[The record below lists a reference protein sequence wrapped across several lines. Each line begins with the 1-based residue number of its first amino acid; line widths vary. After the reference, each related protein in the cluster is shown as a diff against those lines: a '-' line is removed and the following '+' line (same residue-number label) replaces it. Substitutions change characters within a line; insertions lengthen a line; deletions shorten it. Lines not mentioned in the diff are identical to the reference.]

1 MLKLLVFL
9 IKLHE
14 NLQRLDNKT
23 NSYLKNSNEKNVHDI
38 RTSVRRFNASF
49 LTLPKRYRKGYWL
62 SEYNQLA
69 NQFFKVN
76 SEIRDIDIIRGK
88 LKEYPETI
96 QKNNAIDLL
105 KNERQSKL
113 EGARTFALT
122 LKNVNSNKILDKINI
137 TGKEVQ
143 KRHNKI
149 LIILINKIETNF
161 LIVITNPLKLEELHA
176 LRKDCKKL
184 RYLLEILGKE
194 DNNAISMVKTLQNIQ
209 DILGSIRDYDVT
221 IEYLKKLEPS
231 KEIQDIIN
239 NEIEQRR
246 VKYEEFLIFARRR
259 LHISKIP
266 SLLGLN
272 VFIYLNSPYKEN
284 II

>member
-1 MLKLLVFL
+1 VLKLLVFL

-23 NSYLKNSNEKNVHDI
+23 SSYIKNSNEKNIHDI
-38 RTSVRRFNASF
+38 RTSVRRFHASF
-49 LTLPKRYRKGYWL
+49 LTLPKRYRKEYEL

-69 NQFFKVN
+69 NQFFKLN
-76 SEIRDIDIIRGK
+76 SEIRDLDIIRGK

-96 QKNNAIDLL
+96 QKNNAIYLL

-122 LKNVNSNKILDKINI
+122 LKNVNSNKILDKIDI
-137 TGKEVQ
+137 TEKEIQ
-143 KRHNKI
+143 KRYNKI
-149 LIILINKIETNF
+149 LIILTNKIETNF
-161 LIVITNPLKLEELHA
+161 LIVITNPLKVEELHA

-194 DNNAISMVKTLQNIQ
+194 DNNAIRMVKTLQNIQ
-209 DILGSIRDYDVT
+209 DILGSVRDYDVT

-231 KEIQDIIN
+231 KEIQDIIS
-239 NEIEQRR
+239 NEIELRR
-246 VKYEEFLIFARRR
+246 LKYEEFLIFARRR
-259 LHISKIP
+259 LHISKN
-266 SLLGLN
+266 SF
-272 VFIYLNSPYKEN
+272 FIRIKSFYLNK
-284 II
+284 

>member
-23 NSYLKNSNEKNVHDI
+23 SSYIKNSNEKNIHDI
-38 RTSVRRFNASF
+38 RTSVRRFHASF
-49 LTLPKRYRKGYWL
+49 LTLPKRYRKEYGL

-69 NQFFKVN
+69 NQFFKLN
-76 SEIRDIDIIRGK
+76 SEIRDLDIIRGK

-122 LKNVNSNKILDKINI
+122 LKNVNSNKILDKIDI
-137 TGKEVQ
+137 TEKEIQ
-143 KRHNKI
+143 KRYNKI
-149 LIILINKIETNF
+149 LIILTNKIETNF
-161 LIVITNPLKLEELHA
+161 LIVITNPLKVEELHA

-194 DNNAISMVKTLQNIQ
+194 DNNAIRMVKTLQNIQ
-209 DILGSIRDYDVT
+209 DILGSVRDYDVT

-231 KEIQDIIN
+231 KEIQDIIS
-239 NEIEQRR
+239 NEIELRR
-246 VKYEEFLIFARRR
+246 LKYEEFLIFARRR
-259 LHISKIP
+259 LHISKN
-266 SLLGLN
+266 SF
-272 VFIYLNSPYKEN
+272 FIRIKSFYLNK
-284 II
+284 

>member
-1 MLKLLVFL
+1 VLKLLVFL

-23 NSYLKNSNEKNVHDI
+23 SSYIKNSNEKNIHDI

-49 LTLPKRYRKGYWL
+49 LTLPKRYRKEYGL

-96 QKNNAIDLL
+96 HKNNAIDLL

-122 LKNVNSNKILDKINI
+122 LKNVNSNKILDKIDI
-137 TGKEVQ
+137 TEKEVQ
-143 KRHNKI
+143 KRFNKI

-161 LIVITNPLKLEELHA
+161 LIVITNPLKVEELHA

-194 DNNAISMVKTLQNIQ
+194 DNNAIRMVKTLQNIQ
-209 DILGSIRDYDVT
+209 DILGSIRDYDIT
-221 IEYLKKLEPS
+221 IEYLKKLVPS
-231 KEIQDIIN
+231 KEIQDIVN

-246 VKYEEFLIFARRR
+246 LKYEEFLIFARRR
-259 LHISKIP
+259 LHISKN
-266 SLLGLN
+266 SF
-272 VFIYLNSPYKEN
+272 FIRIKSFYLNK
-284 II
+284 

>member
-1 MLKLLVFL
+1 M

-23 NSYLKNSNEKNVHDI
+23 SSYIKNSNEKNIHDI

-49 LTLPKRYRKGYWL
+49 LTLPKRYRKEYGL

-69 NQFFKVN
+69 NRFFKVN
-76 SEIRDIDIIRGK
+76 SEIRDIDIILGK

-113 EGARTFALT
+113 ECARTFALT
-122 LKNVNSNKILDKINI
+122 LKNVNSNKILDKIDI
-137 TGKEVQ
+137 TEKEIQ
-143 KRHNKI
+143 KRYNKI
-149 LIILINKIETNF
+149 LTILINKIETNF
-161 LIVITNPLKLEELHA
+161 LIVITNPIKVEELHA

-194 DNNAISMVKTLQNIQ
+194 DNNAIRMVKTLQNIQ

-221 IEYLKKLEPS
+221 VEYLKKLEPS

-259 LHISKIP
+259 LHISK
-266 SLLGLN
+266 SSF
-272 VFIYLNSPYKEN
+272 FIRIKSFYLNK
-284 II
+284 

>member
-23 NSYLKNSNEKNVHDI
+23 SSYIKNSNEKNIHDI

-49 LTLPKRYRKGYWL
+49 LTLPKRYRKEYGL
-62 SEYNQLA
+62 SEYNKLA

-105 KNERQSKL
+105 TKERKSKL

-122 LKNVNSNKILDKINI
+122 LKNVNSKKILDKIDI
-137 TGKEVQ
+137 TEKEIQ
-143 KRHNKI
+143 KRYNKI

-161 LIVITNPLKLEELHA
+161 LIVITNPLKVEELHA

-194 DNNAISMVKTLQNIQ
+194 DNNAIRMVKTLQNIQ
-209 DILGSIRDYDVT
+209 DILGSVRDYDVT

-231 KEIQDIIN
+231 KEIQDIIS
-239 NEIEQRR
+239 NEIELRR
-246 VKYEEFLIFARRR
+246 LKYEEFLIFARRR
-259 LHISKIP
+259 LHISKN
-266 SLLGLN
+266 SF
-272 VFIYLNSPYKEN
+272 FIRIKSFYLNK
-284 II
+284 

>member
-1 MLKLLVFL
+1 
-9 IKLHE
+9 LHE

-23 NSYLKNSNEKNVHDI
+23 SSYIKNSNEKNIHDI

-49 LTLPKRYRKGYWL
+49 LTLPKRYRKENVL
-62 SEYNQLA
+62 SDYNQLA

-96 QKNNAIDLL
+96 QKNKVLDLL

-122 LKNVNSNKILDKINI
+122 LKNMNSKNILDKIDI
-137 TGKEVQ
+137 TEKEIQ
-143 KRHNKI
+143 KRYIKI

-161 LIVITNPLKLEELHA
+161 LIVITNPFKIQELHA

-194 DNNAISMVKTLQNIQ
+194 DINAIKMVKTLQNIQ
-209 DILGSIRDYDVT
+209 DILGSLRDYDVT
-221 IEYLKKLEPS
+221 IDYLKKLEPS
-231 KEIQDIIN
+231 KEIQDIVN

-246 VKYEEFLIFARRR
+246 LKYEEFLGFSRRR
-259 LHISKIP
+259 LHISKN
-266 SLLGLN
+266 SF
-272 VFIYLNSPYKEN
+272 FIRIKSFY
-284 II
+284 